1 MSRSSE
7 HGLGRGLG
15 ALIPRT
21 SVGLRE
27 VPVGDI
33 RPNPWQP
40 RTHFDQQEL
49 QELADSIREHG
60 VLQPV
65 LVSQQPDGTFQ
76 LITGERRW
84 RAVQLAGLPTVPAMV
99 KEATP
104 QASLEMALVENIQ
117 RRDLNPL
124 EEAHAYRQLLDEHG
138 LTQERLAQR
147 IGKSRVAVTNT
158 LRMLHLPDAAREAL
172 ANGEISEGHARAILM
187 ADGEDQRLQVLARV
201 LEGHLS
207 VRETEALAREINLPP
222 RETEALARE
231 INLPPR
237 ETAAPEAEA
246 APDPDTERLENAF
259 RQALGTR
266 VRLLRGRHGGRLVIH
281 FFSDEELQGIYEA
294 IVRSD

>member
-7 HGLGRGLG
+7 RGLGRGLG

-21 SVGLRE
+21 TIGLRE

-40 RTHFDQQEL
+40 RTHFDEQDLE
-49 QELADSIREHG
+49 ELAQSIREHG

-65 LVSQQPDGTFQ
+65 LVSQQPDGSFQ

-84 RAVQLAGLPTVPAMV
+84 RAVQLAGMPTVPAMV

-124 EEAHAYRQLLDEHG
+124 EEAHAFRQLIEEHG

-158 LRMLHLPDAAREAL
+158 LRLLHLPDAVRQAL
-172 ANGEISEGHARAILM
+172 ANGVVSEGHARAILM
-187 ADGEDQRLQVLARV
+187 CTGEVQRLRLLKRGLDQ
-201 LEGHLS
+201 HLS
-207 VRETEALAREINLPP
+207 VRDTEAGAREK
-222 RETEALARE
+222 
-231 INLPPR
+231 
-237 ETAAPEAEA
+237 
-246 APDPDTERLENAF
+246 NA
-259 RQALGTR
+259 T
-266 VRLLRGRHGGRLVIH
+266 
-281 FFSDEELQGIYEA
+281 
-294 IVRSD
+294 